1 MLNHEIRARNENVIN
16 GLRSSDSMLNKEAQ
30 NGVNDYLR
38 LKAREDGYA
47 RRIQPP
53 IPVTPADLDRQVDTV
68 KPVIVKDVEPDT
80 PAAYSVPFGAVPMN
94 HYIDAPRYRVMFDRI
109 MSHRFIADVANLL
122 TYDMDIRQI
131 FNDLMLKDILTEED
145 RKYTAVLNTVVGPQY
160 DGINVNNRASV
171 NPRAAEV
178 RAVGNITVGPMN
190 RASLSHAMKGLAS
203 TKRHLNPAVGL
214 INNITIWDVVALD
227 RIEIGGDLAEELFL
241 NGFAERQIMGL
252 RWFITI
258 KTDLVPKN
266 VIYYFSAPK
275 FLGDF
280 YTFEDVTVSTKHENF
295 LFEMFSYEMIGA
307 TIKNSGAVARAE
319 FVNPAGV
326 EWDDIVWDI

>member
-1 MLNHEIRARNENVIN
+1 MLNTEVRNRNENVIN
-16 GLRSSDSMLNKEAQ
+16 GLRGDGPIQKTAQ

-38 LKAREDGYA
+38 LRAREDGFA

-80 PAAYSVPFGAVPMN
+80 PAAYSVPFGAVPLN

-131 FNDLMLKDILTEED
+131 FNDLMLKDILAEED
-145 RKYTAVLNTVVGPQY
+145 RKYMAVLNTVVGPQ
-160 DGINVNNRASV
+160 NTPSAAA
-171 NPRAAEV
+171 NPRVAEV
-178 RAVGNITVGPMN
+178 QAQGNVTVGAMS
-190 RASLSHAMKGLAS
+190 RDSLSHAMKGLPS
-203 TKRHLNPAVGL
+203 TDRHLNPAVGL

-227 RIEIGGDLAEELFL
+227 RVEIGGDLAEELFR
-241 NGFAERQIMGL
+241 NGFTEREIMGL
-252 RWFITI
+252 TWFITI

-266 VIYYFSAPK
+266 VIYYFASPK

-280 YTFEDVTVSTKHENF
+280 YTFEDVTCSTKHENF
-295 LFEMFSYEMIGA
+295 LFEMFCYEMIGA

-319 FVNPAGV
+319 FINPV
-326 EWDDIVWDI
+326 TEWDDIAP